1 MPKFS
6 SMQIFKIFLR
16 AISCFYINYRKLFVF
31 LRCFSNMYACVH
43 IHTSTKVCVRACVCT
58 TTYKNVCFFT
68 ISCLTFSYNK
78 LLLFNIFV
86 DKQPRTTDRRTGGK
100 TDANIQHG
108 WHDWD
113 QTPASKK
120 EKFLFFSASVR
131 NWKLCQMTFFLIL
144 KKAKITKFEFVFS
157 HRSYEEMT
165 CKGNELICCI
175 LLWCAWR

>member
-1 MPKFS
+1 MYILYKKITLPKFS

-58 TTYKNVCFFT
+58 TTYKNMCFFT

-86 DKQPRTTDRRTGGK
+86 DKQPWTTDRQTYRRK
-100 TDANIQHG
+100 
-108 WHDWD
+108 DWCEYTTWLTWLRPNTRL
-113 QTPASKK
+113 QKREISV
-120 EKFLFFSASVR
+120 FLCFR
-131 NWKLCQMTFFLIL
+131 
-144 KKAKITKFEFVFS
+144 
-157 HRSYEEMT
+157 
-165 CKGNELICCI
+165 
-175 LLWCAWR
+175 